1 MTSHFCVE
9 EPKRVQADVPR
20 PVGANCHRRQGPR
33 GKGEAGT
40 ARLSVPGLGQAWPS
54 LLPPAIRRATSPPPR
69 MRPACVGGV
78 VCWASSLISAPRVGE
93 LPTRTW
99 PWGWGAWP
107 AQV

>member
-40 ARLSVPGLGQAWPS
+40 ARLSVPGPGAGMALSASPCHQEGH
-54 LLPPAIRRATSPPPR
+54 LPPTPHEASLR
-69 MRPACVGGV
+69 GGCGV
-78 VCWASSLISAPRVGE
+78 LGVQPHKCPQSG
-93 LPTRTW
+93 
-99 PWGWGAWP
+99 
-107 AQV
+107 